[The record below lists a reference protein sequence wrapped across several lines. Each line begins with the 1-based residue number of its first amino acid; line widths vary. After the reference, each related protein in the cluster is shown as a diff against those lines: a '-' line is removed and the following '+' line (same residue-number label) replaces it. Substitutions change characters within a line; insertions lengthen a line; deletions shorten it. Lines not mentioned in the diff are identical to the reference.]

1 MPNSEKKMT
10 DMDKP
15 LRSNPVIAA
24 KVKFILADIGS
35 SKGLLEEMFSK
46 KEREAEDEEAKEKDR
61 KNS

>member
-1 MPNSEKKMT
+1 MT
-10 DMDKP
+10 DIDKP